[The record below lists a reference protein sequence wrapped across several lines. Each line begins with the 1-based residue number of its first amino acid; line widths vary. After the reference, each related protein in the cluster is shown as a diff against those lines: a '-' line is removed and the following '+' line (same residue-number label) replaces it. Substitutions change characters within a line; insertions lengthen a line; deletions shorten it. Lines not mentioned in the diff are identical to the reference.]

1 MATEAFVMERVKR
14 DWLAAPRKQ
23 KVRVIEK
30 WSGMLGVTPKTIYS
44 QINTGRQRRA
54 GDRKIEGIED
64 YALIVHQIK
73 KKTPEQFG
81 EISTDQALRIAIR
94 EGSVP
99 ESLAGKEAT
108 INRVGR
114 DLGMNKR
121 KRRVQRFQAERP
133 NQIHHVDGSSSKFL
147 YIKKELPNGDF
158 LLGLHAG
165 TKGYKNKP
173 VPIRLR
179 PWIYGL
185 TDDHSGVFVGR
196 YVAAYGENDMD
207 NLDFLSWAWGKNDD
221 TPFFGVP
228 EKIKGDK
235 GPMMRGNDA
244 KDFFDRLDVEI
255 DESIPGVK
263 EAHGKIERP
272 WRTVWQ
278 RFEKPFFVCSEWKKF
293 EITLS
298 DLNAQFYNFL
308 EELNNRQHRY
318 DQGVSRINM
327 WKKIAFNGGALALPD
342 NALATI
348 SKRIERTVGTDGC
361 ISLDNVL
368 YEVKGLHD
376 AKVWVYK
383 GVFDDRM
390 VAMDQA
396 TGKKYEV
403 KTFEPNKV
411 GEYTGH
417 KHTPHQKAVAAAQNL
432 ELSNVGLY
440 AEPKPTGGNLVSLPT
455 PVKETINL
463 EDPLDTKTYASM
475 AEAMQDFMSMCGVFE
490 LNKENREA
498 IQKLIL
504 ENGLSRQFVIDLA
517 LEIQVEDHKRRIS

>member
-1 MATEAFVMERVKR
+1 
-14 DWLAAPRKQ
+14 
-23 KVRVIEK
+23 
-30 WSGMLGVTPKTIYS
+30 
-44 QINTGRQRRA
+44 
-54 GDRKIEGIED
+54 
-64 YALIVHQIK
+64 
-73 KKTPEQFG
+73 
-81 EISTDQALRIAIR
+81 
-94 EGSVP
+94 
-99 ESLAGKEAT
+99 
-108 INRVGR
+108 
-114 DLGMNKR
+114 
-121 KRRVQRFQAERP
+121 
-133 NQIHHVDGSSSKFL
+133 
-147 YIKKELPNGDF
+147 
-158 LLGLHAG
+158 
-165 TKGYKNKP
+165 
-173 VPIRLR
+173 
-179 PWIYGL
+179 
-185 TDDHSGVFVGR
+185 VGR

-228 EKIKGDK
+228 EMIKGDK

-278 RFEKPFFVCSEWKKF
+278 RFEKPFFACSEWKKF

-298 DLNAQFYNFL
+298 ELNAQFYNFL

-327 WKKIAFNGGALALPD
+327 WKKIAFNGGALALPE

-361 ISLDNVL
+361 ISLENVL

-417 KHTPHQKAVAAAQNL
+417 KHTPHQKAVAAAQTL
-432 ELSNVGLY
+432 ALSNVGLY
-440 AEPKPTGGNLVSLPT
+440 AEPKPTGGNIVSLPT